1 MNKAAIE
8 KFAVWA
14 RTKLISEITYKMGLL
29 GITEKGIAEPLPQ
42 STGDLQVF
50 DIGTKNYAEVTGA
63 AIKQR
68 AALVSEVRQREKTAD
83 YGTALH
89 SVIEEVAYT
98 WFNRLIAVRFMEVN
112 DYLPSR
118 VRVLSSEN
126 PAKAEPDLVTDPF
139 DTDLVF
145 TPFEQDR
152 IVQLKD
158 ENQLDEL
165 FRMLFIKQCN
175 QLHDILPELFEKTD
189 DYSELLLTISF
200 TDKDGV
206 IYHLT
211 HDISEDDFNVEKEG
225 QVEIIGWMYQY
236 YISEKHDQVINIYKG
251 TVKKE
256 DIPAATQL
264 FTTDWIV
271 RYMVDNSLGRY
282 WIERHPQSKL
292 AEKLPFFV
300 TPKDGNIQYTN
311 EKISPEELTFFDP
324 CMGSGHILV
333 YAFDVLMEIYREC
346 GYSDR
351 DAAISILENNIF
363 GVDIDKRAFQ
373 LAYFAVMMKARNY
386 NRRVFSS
393 GVSCHLAAI
402 EESNGIDRFENGDL
416 TDDKEQNKIGEYL
429 IDAFRD
435 AKEIGSL
442 QTVEQHEYT
451 TFGAYL
457 DAIGSQNAQLDI
469 FSSDWLQS
477 VKPTM
482 ERLCKQAEF
491 LSNKYAV
498 VCTNPPYMNKL
509 ESHLKDFVVTYYKA
523 YSGDLFSVFMYRNFG
538 FCKENGY
545 SAFMTPFVWMFIKTY
560 EALRNY
566 IIENKSITTLVQ
578 MEYSAFEEA
587 TVPICS
593 FVLKN
598 GSKAEK
604 GLYFRLS
611 AFKGGMEVQKQ
622 KALEA
627 LADKNCGYFY
637 ETDQSNFSKIPGS
650 PVAYW
655 VSKGLLQAFATG
667 ESLGN
672 IALARNGMKTGENSR
687 FVRLWWEVVSHKFNC
702 SAKSTESALS
712 SGKKWFPYNKGGEFR
727 KWYGNNDCIV
737 NWENEGDEIFNH
749 AKADKR
755 NVQDYPLEL
764 KFKPSVSWSLV
775 TSGSPAFR
783 YKECNL
789 SDIAGMSFF
798 TQKHELLLLLG
809 FCNSKIAFNILSIL
823 APTINFQ
830 AGDIGRLPVVDYG
843 NNTDTI
849 RNLVSSNI
857 NESTIDWDSYETSW
871 DFKRNP
877 LV

>member
-14 RTKLISEITYKMGLL
+14 RAKLISEITYKMGLL

-50 DIGTKNYAEVTGA
+50 DIGTKNYAEVTGT

-158 ENQLDEL
+158 ENKLDEL

-211 HDISEDDFNVEKEG
+211 HDIAEDDFNVEKEG

-236 YISEKHDQVINIYKG
+236 YISEKHEEVVDPLHGKTI
-251 TVKKE
+251 KKE

-264 FTTDWIV
+264 FTTDWVV

-282 WIERHPQSKL
+282 WIERHPQSRL

-300 TPKDGNIQYTN
+300 TPKDGTIRYSD

-393 GVSCHLAAI
+393 GVSWHLAAI
-402 EESNGIDRFENGDL
+402 EESNGIDRFENGNL

-442 QTVEQHEYT
+442 QTVEQHEYKAC
-451 TFGAYL
+451 GAYL
-457 DAIGSQNAQLDI
+457 DTIGSQNKQLDI
-469 FSSDWLQS
+469 FSSGWLES

-482 ERLCKQAEF
+482 KKLCKQAEI

-498 VCTNPPYMNKL
+498 VCTNPPYMNRL
-509 ESHLKDFVVTYYKA
+509 ERHLKDFVVTYYKA

-545 SAFMTPFVWMFIKTY
+545 SAFMTPNVWMFIKTY
-560 EALRNY
+560 ENLRNY
-566 IIENKSITTLVQ
+566 ILNEKSIVSLIQ
-578 MEYSAFEEA
+578 MAKGAFFKEA
-587 TVPICS
+587 TVDICT
-593 FVLKN
+593 FILKN
-598 GSKAEK
+598 AKETEK
-604 GLYFRLS
+604 GLYFRLEN
-611 AFKGGMEVQKQ
+611 FKGDMEVQKQ
-622 KALEA
+622 KVLEA

-637 ETDQSNFSKIPGS
+637 ETDQSNFSKSPGR

-655 VSKGLLQAFATG
+655 VS
-667 ESLGN
+667 E
-672 IALARNGMKTGENSR
+672 R
-687 FVRLWWEVVSHKFNC
+687 FVKSFTGITIQEVC
-702 SAKSTESALS
+702 SQKTRIST
-712 SGKKWFPYNKGGEFR
+712 
-727 KWYGNNDCIV
+727 GNNDRFMRKWFEISGEKLFTPNKWVPCPKGGDYRKWFGNIDLV
-737 NWENEGDEIFNH
+737 LNWENEG
-749 AKADKR
+749 A
-755 NVQDYPLEL
+755 EL
-764 KFKPSVSWSLV
+764 KSFARAMLGDINFFMKPGLTWTVISSAKTSFRIVPQGCICDHKGPLIYVSD
-775 TSGSPAFR
+775 R
-783 YKECNL
+783 KKEN
-789 SDIAGMSFF
+789 F
-798 TQKHELLLLLG
+798 LLG
-809 FCNSKIAFNILSIL
+809 LLNSVYSEKLLEIT
-823 APTINFQ
+823 APTIGFEWGAIAKTPWIEAIVFN
-830 AGDIGRLPVVDYG
+830 DRINVLVHDNV
-843 NNTDTI
+843 NT
-849 RNLVSSNI
+849 SKS
-857 NESTIDWDSYETSW
+857 DWDAYETSW

>member
-50 DIGTKNYAEVTGA
+50 DIGTKNYAEVTGTA
-63 AIKQR
+63 VRQR
-68 AALVSEVRQREKTAD
+68 AALVSEVRQREKTAN

-118 VRVLSSEN
+118 IRVLSSEN
-126 PAKAEPDLVTDPF
+126 PAKSEPDLVTDPF

-189 DYSELLLTISF
+189 DYTELLLTISF
-200 TDKDGV
+200 ADKDGV
-206 IYHLT
+206 VYHLT
-211 HDISEDDFNVEKEG
+211 HDIAEDDFNVEKEG

-236 YISEKHDQVINIYKG
+236 YISEKHEEVVDPLHGKTI
-251 TVKKE
+251 KKE

-264 FTTDWIV
+264 FTTDWVV

-416 TDDKEQNKIGEYL
+416 TADKEQNKIGEYL

-482 ERLCKQAEF
+482 ERLCKQAEI

-509 ESHLKDFVVTYYKA
+509 DRHLKDFVVTYYKA

-598 GSKAEK
+598 GKATEN
-604 GLYFRLS
+604 GLYFKLS
-611 AFKGGMEVQKQ
+611 DFKGGMDVQKQ
-622 KALEA
+622 KVLEA
-627 LADKNCGYFY
+627 LVDKNCGYFY
-637 ETDQSNFSKIPGS
+637 EADQSNFSKIPGS
-650 PVAYW
+650 PIAYW
-655 VSKGLLQAFATG
+655 VSERLFSIFDAPKLKDISKARRGLETG
-667 ESLGN
+667 NNEKFLKLWHEINYKN
-672 IALARNGMKTGENSR
+672 IDL
-687 FVRLWWEVVSHKFNC
+687 NC
-702 SAKSTESALS
+702 TEIS
-712 SGKKWFPYNKGGEFR
+712 SFSKKWLPHNKGGNYR
-727 KWYGNNDCIV
+727 NWYGNNELVVFFENDGEEIRKSGV
-737 NWENEGDEIFNH
+737 LNGYDVYLNEGVTWT
-749 AKADKR
+749 A
-755 NVQDYPLEL
+755 L
-764 KFKPSVSWSLV
+764 
-775 TSGSPAFR
+775 TSGKNSFR
-783 YKECNL
+783 Y
-789 SDIAGMSFF
+789 SSSGF
-798 TQKHELLLLLG
+798 TFDSNKGPLIVDNGKNIIKYLLG
-809 FCNSKIAFNILSIL
+809 FFN
-823 APTINFQ
+823 
-830 AGDIGRLPVVDYG
+830 
-843 NNTDTI
+843 
-849 RNLVSSNI
+849 SNI
-857 NESTIDWDSYETSW
+857 NHVVTKIINPTLSLQNGDMDKLPIIIDGLKKPNVDLTVENNITISKSDWDSFETSW

>member
-14 RTKLISEITYKMGLL
+14 RAKLISEITYKMGLL

-126 PAKAEPDLVTDPF
+126 PAKVEPDLVTDPF

-158 ENQLDEL
+158 ENKLDEL

-236 YISEKHDQVINIYKG
+236 YISEKHEEVVDPLHGKTI
-251 TVKKE
+251 KKE

-264 FTTDWIV
+264 FTTDWVV

-416 TDDKEQNKIGEYL
+416 TADKEQNKIGEYL

-457 DAIGSQNAQLDI
+457 DAIGSQNAQLDL
-469 FSSDWLQS
+469 FSSGWLQS

-482 ERLCKQAEF
+482 EKLCKQAEI
-491 LSNKYAV
+491 LSQKYAV

-545 SAFMTPFVWMFIKTY
+545 SAFMTPNVWMFIKTY
-560 EALRNY
+560 ENLRNY
-566 IIENKSITTLVQ
+566 ILNEKCIVSLIQ
-578 MEYSAFEEA
+578 MAKGAFFKEA
-587 TVPICS
+587 TVDICI
-593 FVLKN
+593 FILKN
-598 GSKAEK
+598 AKETEK
-604 GLYFRLS
+604 GLYFRLEN
-611 AFKGGMEVQKQ
+611 FKGDMEVQKQ
-622 KALEA
+622 KVLEA

-655 VSKGLLQAFATG
+655 VGDAFFDAFTNG
-667 ESLGN
+667 KSLGSFST
-672 IALARNGMKTGENSR
+672 ISEGIKTGNNEKYL
-687 FVRLWWEVVSHKFNC
+687 RLWFEVNQRDFSFAINRD
-702 SAKSTESALS
+702 S
-712 SGKKWFPYNKGGEFR
+712 KWIPHHKGGDYR
-727 KWYGNNDCIV
+727 KWYGNRDWSIF
-737 NWENEGDEIFNH
+737 WENNGAEIKASPHSGLQGKAVYFNEF
-749 AKADKR
+749 A
-755 NVQDYPLEL
+755 
-764 KFKPSVSWSLV
+764 SWSKISSKGNPLRYFE
-775 TSGSPAFR
+775 TNFLFDSGAPAVA
-783 YKECNL
+783 N
-789 SDIAGMSFF
+789 
-798 TQKHELLLLLG
+798 ELLYVTMALMNGKVGQHYL
-809 FCNSKIAFNILSIL
+809 AVLS
-823 APTINFQ
+823 PTLNLQ
-830 AGDIGRLPVVDYG
+830 VGDVKSVPLIDFGKE
-843 NNTDTI
+843 TI
-849 RNLVSSNI
+849 EETVWNNI
-857 NESTIDWDSYETSW
+857 NISKNDWDSYEISW

>member
-42 STGDLQVF
+42 SSGDLQVF

-63 AIKQR
+63 AVKQR

-158 ENQLDEL
+158 ENKLDEL

-206 IYHLT
+206 VYHLT
-211 HDISEDDFNVEKEG
+211 HDIAEDDFNVEKEG

-236 YISEKHDQVINIYKG
+236 YISEKHEEVVDPLHGKTI
-251 TVKKE
+251 KKE

-264 FTTDWIV
+264 FTTDWVV

-282 WIERHPQSKL
+282 WIERHPQSRL

-300 TPKDGNIQYTN
+300 TPKDGTIRYSD
-311 EKISPEELTFFDP
+311 EKVSPEELTFFDP

-402 EESNGIDRFENGDL
+402 EESNGIDRFENGNL

-442 QTVEQHEYT
+442 QTVERHEYKA
-451 TFGAYL
+451 FGAYL
-457 DAIGSQNAQLDI
+457 DTIGSQNEQLDI
-469 FSSDWLQS
+469 FSSGWLES

-482 ERLCKQAEF
+482 KKLCKQAEI

-498 VCTNPPYMNKL
+498 VCTNPPYMNRL
-509 ESHLKDFVVTYYKA
+509 ERHLKDFVVTYYKA

-545 SAFMTPFVWMFIKTY
+545 SAFMTPNVWMFIKTY
-560 EALRNY
+560 ENLRNY
-566 IIENKSITTLVQ
+566 ILNEKSIVSLIQ
-578 MEYSAFEEA
+578 MAKGAFFKEA
-587 TVPICS
+587 TVDICT
-593 FVLKN
+593 FILKN
-598 GSKAEK
+598 AKETEK
-604 GLYFRLS
+604 GLYFRLEN
-611 AFKGGMEVQKQ
+611 FKGDMEVQKQ
-622 KALEA
+622 KVLEA

-655 VSKGLLQAFATG
+655 VS
-667 ESLGN
+667 E
-672 IALARNGMKTGENSR
+672 R
-687 FVRLWWEVVSHKFNC
+687 FVKSFTGITIQEVC
-702 SAKSTESALS
+702 SQKTRIST
-712 SGKKWFPYNKGGEFR
+712 
-727 KWYGNNDCIV
+727 GNNDRFMRKWFEISGEKLFTPNKWVPCPKGGDYRKWFGNIDLV
-737 NWENEGDEIFNH
+737 LNWENEG
-749 AKADKR
+749 A
-755 NVQDYPLEL
+755 EL
-764 KFKPSVSWSLV
+764 KSFARAMLGDINFFMKPGLTWTVISSAK
-775 TSGSPAFR
+775 TSFR
-783 YKECNL
+783 IVPQGCICDHKGPLIYL
-789 SDIAGMSFF
+789 SDRKKENF
-798 TQKHELLLLLG
+798 LLG
-809 FCNSKIAFNILSIL
+809 LLNSIYSEKLLEIT
-823 APTINFQ
+823 APTIGFEWGAIAKTPWIEAIVFN
-830 AGDIGRLPVVDYG
+830 DRINVLVHDNV
-843 NNTDTI
+843 NT
-849 RNLVSSNI
+849 SKS
-857 NESTIDWDSYETSW
+857 DWDAYETSW